1 MVITQF
7 NVRITGA
14 PQNYHVQLEA
24 FGEADSIAE
33 LRERLQPIV
42 GNIRLTTAEVDADL
56 AASGSYVARSL
67 PAVPGTADL
76 A

>member
-7 NVRITGA
+7 SVRITGS
-14 PQNYHVQLEA
+14 PQNYHVQLQA
-24 FGEADSIAE
+24 YGEADSIAE

-42 GNIRLTTAEVDADL
+42 GNIRLTTTEVDSDL
-56 AASGSYVARSL
+56 AKSGSYVARSL
-67 PAVPGTADL
+67 PATTETTEL